1 MAALAPTQDRVTYDE
16 YKSFEDNTDA
26 RHIFWGGRLHAVP
39 ADGDVHNI
47 IEANVVATLHVA
59 LRGRPCRASTGNRRL
74 RALGS
79 DDAVYADAT
88 VICGGTVTHPEDRN
102 AATNPV
108 VVVEVLSDSTEKF
121 DRGDKFAYYRSLPS
135 IREVVLISQK
145 QVRVER
151 FTRTA
156 SGSWLLTEL
165 REGAALALESVDVSI
180 PVADLYEGTE
190 LAAPAVSA

>member
-1 MAALAPTQDRVTYDE
+1 MAEPALKKDRLTYDE
-16 YKSFEDNTDA
+16 YRAIEDNTDV
-26 RHIFWGGRLHAVP
+26 RHIFW
-39 ADGDVHNI
+39 DGEMFAMSGASDAHNI
-47 IEANVVATLHVA
+47 IESNVIISLGIA

-88 VICGGTVTHPEDRN
+88 VMCGGTVTHPEDRN

-121 DRGDKFAYYRSLPS
+121 DRGDKFAYYRSFPS

-190 LAAPAVSA
+190 LAAPAISA

>member
-1 MAALAPTQDRVTYDE
+1 MAEPALKKDRLTYDE
-16 YKSFEDNTDA
+16 YRAIEDNTDV
-26 RHIFWGGRLHAVP
+26 RHIFW
-39 ADGDVHNI
+39 DGEMFAMSGASDAHNI
-47 IEANVVATLHVA
+47 IESNVHAMLHAA
-59 LRGRPCRASTGNRRL
+59 LRGGPCRASTGNRRL

-88 VICGGTVTHPEDRN
+88 VICGGTVTHPGDRN

-121 DRGDKFAYYRSLPS
+121 DRGDKFAYYRSFES

-156 SGSWLLTEL
+156 SGSWLMTEL
-165 REGAALALESVDVSI
+165 REGAALALESVHVSI

-190 LAAPAVSA
+190 LAAPAISA

>member
-1 MAALAPTQDRVTYDE
+1 MAEPALKKDRLTYDE
-16 YKSFEDNTDA
+16 YRAIEDNTDV
-26 RHIFWGGRLHAVP
+26 RHIFW
-39 ADGDVHNI
+39 DGEMFAMSGASDAHNI
-47 IEANVVATLHVA
+47 IESNVIISLGIA

-121 DRGDKFAYYRSLPS
+121 DRGDKFAYYRSFPS

-190 LAAPAVSA
+190 LAAPAISA